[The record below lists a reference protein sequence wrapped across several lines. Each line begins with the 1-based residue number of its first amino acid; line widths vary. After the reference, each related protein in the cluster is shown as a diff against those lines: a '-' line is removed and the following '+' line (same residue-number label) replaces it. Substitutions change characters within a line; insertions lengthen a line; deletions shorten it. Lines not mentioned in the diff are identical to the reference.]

1 MHICEAKKV
10 FVFDESI
17 RFLALKLMAYVRFC
31 SGIGYSGV

>member
-1 MHICEAKKV
+1 MHICEAKEV

-17 RFLALKLMAYVRFC
+17 RFLALMAYVRFC